1 MLTEIKVPTFAESVS
16 EATLMSWQKQPGD
29 TVKQGELLI
38 ELETDKVVLEVTA
51 PGDGVLKEIRHGE
64 GDVVGSDEV
73 LAVLEG
79 DGAPAKAPERQQ
91 RPVARGEEAPVREKE
106 TDTAPPQ
113 VMSLDEARREG
124 VASEPPVS
132 PSVRRLLKEHGL
144 TPLDVDGSG
153 KDGRILKSDVLSLV
167 ARHEADMAGEPE
179 PAPAPVA
186 PPPTAP
192 QTTVAGPPPE
202 APANGRGE
210 RREPISRLRARVAE
224 RLVEAQ
230 QTAALLT
237 TFNEVDM
244 APIKALRARH
254 QEAFEARHGVRLGF
268 MSFFARAAVLAL
280 TRFPKVNAYLD
291 GDDIVYHDYCD
302 IGIAIGSERGLV
314 VPILRDV
321 EGLSFAA
328 IEQAINNFA
337 ARAGDGRLAPE
348 DLMGGTFTIT
358 NGGVFGS
365 LLSTPIVNPPQTA
378 ILGMHKIQDRPVA
391 RDGEVVIRPMMYLA
405 LSYDHRLI
413 DGREAVQ
420 FLVAIKEALEDPAR
434 MLLEL

>member
-16 EATLMSWQKQPGD
+16 EATLMAWQKQPGD
-29 TVKQGELLI
+29 TVQQGDLLI

-51 PGDGVLKEIRHGE
+51 PGDGVLKEIKHAE
-64 GDVVGSDEV
+64 GDVVGSEEV
-73 LAVLEG
+73 LAVLDS
-79 DGAPAKAPERQQ
+79 DGASATRPQDKER
-91 RPVARGEEAPVREKE
+91 PIARGKEAPLREKE
-106 TDTAPPQ
+106 TDAAPPQ

-132 PSVRRLLKEHGL
+132 PSVRRLLAEHGL

-153 KDGRILKSDVLSLV
+153 KDGRILKSDVLDLV
-167 ARHEADMAGEPE
+167 ARREAEMAEGQPPPAEPASPE
-179 PAPAPVA
+179 PRAVV
-186 PPPTAP
+186 PPSPG
-192 QTTVAGPPPE
+192 VGS
-202 APANGRGE
+202 RGE
-210 RREPISRLRARVAE
+210 RREPVSRLRARVAE

-244 APIKALRARH
+244 APVKALRARH
-254 QEAFEARHGVRLGF
+254 QESFEARHGVRLGF
-268 MSFFARAAVLAL
+268 MSFFAKAAVSAL

-291 GDDIVYHDYCD
+291 GGDIVYHDYCD

-314 VPILRDV
+314 VPILRNV
-321 EGLSFAA
+321 ETLSFAA
-328 IEQAINNFA
+328 IEQAINAFA
-337 ARAGDGRLAPE
+337 DRAGDGKLAPE

-420 FLVAIKEALEDPAR
+420 FLVAIKEALEDPVR
-434 MLLEL
+434 LLLEL